1 MTTTEKYERL
11 LAIARALTE
20 DVNCWTRLVRHA
32 AHREAERRC
41 VIYEAQGEGQPVLWK
56 LEADVE
62 ADADFDTIL
71 DALIGH
77 GLLLV
82 ERKKAD
88 AETKMALLNAAL
100 GDCARVT

>member
-1 MTTTEKYERL
+1 
-11 LAIARALTE
+11 
-20 DVNCWTRLVRHA
+20 VRHTSR
-32 AHREAERRC
+32 REAERCC
-41 VIYEAQGEGQPVLWK
+41 VIYEAQGVGQPVLWK

-62 ADADFDTIL
+62 ADADLDVIL
-71 DALIGH
+71 DALIGY

-88 AETKMALLNAAL
+88 AEAKMALLNAAL